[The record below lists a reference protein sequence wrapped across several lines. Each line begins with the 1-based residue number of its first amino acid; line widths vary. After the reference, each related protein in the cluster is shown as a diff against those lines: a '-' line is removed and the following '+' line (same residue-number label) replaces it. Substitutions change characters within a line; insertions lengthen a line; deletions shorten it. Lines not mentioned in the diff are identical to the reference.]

1 MFLVDLR
8 GSEREASGSQNTSR
22 SPCRHGAPQSPQ
34 STSKAGSDCFR
45 LMSGNPV
52 RSLLQTVYPDMRP
65 RRDGGRIIIN
75 VTVVIIIVVVSVVGL
90 SMLIMVLHV
99 SPVCP
104 AAA

>member
-34 STSKAGSDCFR
+34 STSKAGNDCFR

-65 RRDGGRIIIN
+65 RRERGRIII
-75 VTVVIIIVVVSVVGL
+75 VIIIVVDSVAGM

-99 SPVCP
+99 FPVCP